1 MSTNEYPNAKYLII
15 KALKSQKFSRLK
27 EVRKRFILNV
37 LLSFLS
43 IKGRINFL
51 QLSRFTEHCEHYFRI
66 NFENKFNFQDFNL
79 SLIAGQ
85 MIKECIV
92 AFDPSYIP
100 KSGKKTFGIGR
111 YWSGCAKQAKWGLD
125 ICGFAVVDVLQMRA
139 FHLNAIQTPPLE
151 NMTLLDYYCRIVK
164 ETY

>member
-15 KALKSQKFSRLK
+15 KALKSNKFSGLK
-27 EVRKRFILNV
+27 ESRKRFVLHV

-51 QLSRFTEHCEHYFRI
+51 QLSRFSEHCEQYFRI

-100 KSGKKTFGIGR
+100 KSGKKTFGVGR

-125 ICGFAVVDVLQMRA
+125 ICGFALVDVLQKAA
-139 FHLNAIQTPPLE
+139 FHFEMPSKPRLW
-151 NMTLLDYYCRIVK
+151 RI
-164 ETY
+164 